1 MARFSGLVCPHGR
14 WSWWAIS
21 GEPQQESEDADK
33 EKLTEKWDWL
43 REGGKPGAEEQELQP
58 SAEEQA
64 VGTVN
69 ESADVTAKDTPLGE
83 WKQPWEEH

>member
-1 MARFSGLVCPHGR
+1 MAIYTACELTALDIVSFCSGKVFWACLSSWKVVLVGHLWRATGVRTCR
-14 WSWWAIS
+14 YRRN
-21 GEPQQESEDADK
+21 EE
-33 EKLTEKWDWL
+33 LTEKWDWL

-69 ESADVTAKDTPLGE
+69 
-83 WKQPWEEH
+83 